1 MAFPTETT
9 KTTETTKLFGINFMH
24 DFLCMAAIRLSHNQF
39 LKLPHGG
46 KEKSNYNY
54 CKEPSQL
61 SIFDAILKN
70 PDFRKLNHIQTDS
83 K

>member
-1 MAFPTETT
+1 MCFETMAFPTETT

-46 KEKSNYNY
+46 KEK
-54 CKEPSQL
+54 
-61 SIFDAILKN
+61 
-70 PDFRKLNHIQTDS
+70 
-83 K
+83 

>member
-1 MAFPTETT
+1 MEFGIAFQNMCFETMAFPTETT

-46 KEKSNYNY
+46 KEK
-54 CKEPSQL
+54 
-61 SIFDAILKN
+61 
-70 PDFRKLNHIQTDS
+70 
-83 K
+83 